1 MPQISILVAV
11 YNTAP
16 YLPQCLDSLCGQTLR
31 DIQII
36 CIDDCSTDQSPQI
49 LADYAQRD
57 ARITLLRTPH
67 NSGQAAARNLGLQ
80 IATGEFTTFVD
91 SDDWLAPDALEQA
104 LEALAQNP
112 ANDCAVMRLIKYY
125 PDDGHEVEHPLH
137 TGGKEALTGE
147 EAFMLSLDNWAIHG
161 VYVVRTTLHK
171 RYPYD
176 ASSIL
181 YTDDHVTH
189 LHYLNA
195 RRVVM
200 CQGRYYYRQNPASTT
215 HACSMRRF
223 ACLEADLGKTGHRGR
238 GGPRAYS
245 APRCRGTALVRNATV
260 VQHDWQLP
268 LSARQ
273 QGSLYACRTLRGA
286 TTHGA
291 GVAHLQPQPHRQA
304 HQVAPILL
312 AVPQFRFAACPMVAA
327 AQVAHMAPQQVG
339 FLTTS
344 PHCVATQWGD
354 ASRGCWKNAGRDC

>member
-16 YLPQCLDSLCGQTLR
+16 YLPQCLDSLCGQTLH

-80 IATGEFTTFVD
+80 MATGEFTTFVD

-125 PDDGHEVEHPLH
+125 PNDGHEVEHPLH
-137 TGGKEALTGE
+137 TGGKKALTGE

-171 RYPYD
+171 RFPYD

-215 HACSMRRF
+215 RACSMRRF
-223 ACLEADLGKTGHRGR
+223 ACLEADLDKR
-238 GGPRAYS
+238 RAIE
-245 APRCRGTALVRNATV
+245 AE
-260 VQHDWQLP
+260 
-268 LSARQ
+268 
-273 QGSLYACRTLRGA
+273 
-286 TTHGA
+286 
-291 GVAHLQPQPHRQA
+291 
-304 HQVAPILL
+304 
-312 AVPQFRFAACPMVAA
+312 A
-327 AQVAHMAPQQVG
+327 AQGHIPHHAAEALRLCETQRWCNMIGSYLFLLDNKAHFTPAERREVLQRMARVLPTFSRSLITWRIKLHPFYWPFHSFG
-339 FLTTS
+339 LLR
-344 PHCVATQWGD
+344 AQWWLLHKW
-354 ASRGCWKNAGRDC
+354 RTWCHNK

>member
-104 LEALAQNP
+104 LGALAQNP

-137 TGGKEALTGE
+137 TGGKKALTGE

-223 ACLEADLGKTGHRGR
+223 ACLEADLDKR
-238 GGPRAYS
+238 RAIE
-245 APRCRGTALVRNATV
+245 AE
-260 VQHDWQLP
+260 
-268 LSARQ
+268 
-273 QGSLYACRTLRGA
+273 
-286 TTHGA
+286 
-291 GVAHLQPQPHRQA
+291 
-304 HQVAPILL
+304 
-312 AVPQFRFAACPMVAA
+312 A
-327 AQVAHMAPQQVG
+327 AQGHIPHHAAEALRLCETQRWCNMIGSYLFLLDNKAHFTPAERREALQRMARVLPTFNRSLIARRIKLHPFYWPLHSFAMLRV
-339 FLTTS
+339 
-344 PHCVATQWGD
+344 QWWLLHKW
-354 ASRGCWKNAGRDC
+354 RTWRHNK

>member
-49 LADYAQRD
+49 LADYARRD

-104 LEALAQNP
+104 LGALTQNP
-112 ANDCAVMRLIKYY
+112 ANDCAVMRLIMYY

-161 VYVVRTTLHK
+161 VYVVRTSLHK
-171 RYPYD
+171 HYPYD

-223 ACLEADLGKTGHRGR
+223 ACLEADLGKR
-238 GGPRAYS
+238 RAIE
-245 APRCRGTALVRNATV
+245 AE
-260 VQHDWQLP
+260 
-268 LSARQ
+268 
-273 QGSLYACRTLRGA
+273 
-286 TTHGA
+286 
-291 GVAHLQPQPHRQA
+291 
-304 HQVAPILL
+304 
-312 AVPQFRFAACPMVAA
+312 A
-327 AQVAHMAPQQVG
+327 AQGHIPHHAAEALRLCETQRWCNMIGSYLFLLDNKAHFTPAERREALQRMARVLPTFSHSLITWRIKLHPFYWPFRSFG
-339 FLTTS
+339 LLR
-344 PHCVATQWGD
+344 AQWWLLHKW
-354 ASRGCWKNAGRDC
+354 RTWHHNK

>member
-215 HACSMRRF
+215 RACSMRRF
-223 ACLEADLGKTGHRGR
+223 ACLEADLGKRRAKGIFRTTL
-238 GGPRAYS
+238 PR
-245 APRCRGTALVRNATV
+245 R
-260 VQHDWQLP
+260 
-268 LSARQ
+268 
-273 QGSLYACRTLRGA
+273 YACAKHSGGA
-286 TTHGA
+286 T
-291 GVAHLQPQPHRQA
+291 
-304 HQVAPILL
+304 
-312 AVPQFRFAACPMVAA
+312 
-327 AQVAHMAPQQVG
+327 
-339 FLTTS
+339 
-344 PHCVATQWGD
+344 
-354 ASRGCWKNAGRDC
+354 

>member
-104 LEALAQNP
+104 LGALAQNP
-112 ANDCAVMRLIKYY
+112 ANDCAVMRLIMYY
-125 PDDGHEVEHPLH
+125 PDDGHEVEHYRH
-137 TGGKEALTGE
+137 TGGREALTGE
-147 EAFMLSLDNWAIHG
+147 EAFMLSLYNWAIHG

-215 HACSMRRF
+215 RACSMRRF
-223 ACLEADLGKTGHRGR
+223 ACLEADLNKRRAIEAEAAQGHIPHHAAEALRLCETQRWCNMIGSYLFLLDNKAHFTPAER
-238 GGPRAYS
+238 REALQRMARVLPTFNRSLITWRIKLHPFYWPFHSFAMLRAQWW
-245 APRCRGTALVRNATV
+245 LL
-260 VQHDWQLP
+260 HK
-268 LSARQ
+268 
-273 QGSLYACRTLRGA
+273 CRTWHHNR
-286 TTHGA
+286 
-291 GVAHLQPQPHRQA
+291 
-304 HQVAPILL
+304 
-312 AVPQFRFAACPMVAA
+312 
-327 AQVAHMAPQQVG
+327 
-339 FLTTS
+339 
-344 PHCVATQWGD
+344 
-354 ASRGCWKNAGRDC
+354 

>member
-80 IATGEFTTFVD
+80 MATGEFTTFVD

-104 LEALAQNP
+104 LGALAQNP
-112 ANDCAVMRLIKYY
+112 ANDCAVMRLIMYY
-125 PDDGHEVEHPLH
+125 PDDGHEVEHYRH
-137 TGGKEALTGE
+137 TGGREALTGE
-147 EAFMLSLDNWAIHG
+147 EAFMLSLYNWAIHG

-215 HACSMRRF
+215 RACSMRRF
-223 ACLEADLGKTGHRGR
+223 ACLEADLGKR
-238 GGPRAYS
+238 RAIE
-245 APRCRGTALVRNATV
+245 TE
-260 VQHDWQLP
+260 
-268 LSARQ
+268 
-273 QGSLYACRTLRGA
+273 
-286 TTHGA
+286 
-291 GVAHLQPQPHRQA
+291 
-304 HQVAPILL
+304 
-312 AVPQFRFAACPMVAA
+312 A
-327 AQVAHMAPQQVG
+327 AQGHIPHHAAEAVRLCETQRWCNMIGSYLFLLDNKAHFTPAERREVLQRMARVLPTFSRSLIAWRIKLHPFYWPFHSFG
-339 FLTTS
+339 LLR
-344 PHCVATQWGD
+344 AQWWLLHKW
-354 ASRGCWKNAGRDC
+354 RTWHHNK

>member
-80 IATGEFTTFVD
+80 MATGEFTTFVD

-104 LEALAQNP
+104 LGALAQNP

-137 TGGKEALTGE
+137 TGGKKALTGE

-171 RYPYD
+171 RFPYD

-215 HACSMRRF
+215 RACSMRRF
-223 ACLEADLGKTGHRGR
+223 ACLEADLGKM
-238 GGPRAYS
+238 RAIE
-245 APRCRGTALVRNATV
+245 AE
-260 VQHDWQLP
+260 
-268 LSARQ
+268 
-273 QGSLYACRTLRGA
+273 
-286 TTHGA
+286 
-291 GVAHLQPQPHRQA
+291 
-304 HQVAPILL
+304 
-312 AVPQFRFAACPMVAA
+312 A
-327 AQVAHMAPQQVG
+327 AQGHIPHHAAEALRLCETQRWCNMIGSYLFLLDNKAHFTPAERREVLQRMARVLPTFSRSLITWRIKLHPFYWPFHSFG
-339 FLTTS
+339 LLR
-344 PHCVATQWGD
+344 AQWWLLHKW
-354 ASRGCWKNAGRDC
+354 RTWCHNK

>member
-49 LADYAQRD
+49 LANYARRD
-57 ARITLLRTPH
+57 TRITLLRTPH

-104 LEALAQNP
+104 LETLAQNP

-171 RYPYD
+171 RFPYD

-215 HACSMRRF
+215 RACSMRRF
-223 ACLEADLGKTGHRGR
+223 ACLEADLDKR
-238 GGPRAYS
+238 RAIE
-245 APRCRGTALVRNATV
+245 AE
-260 VQHDWQLP
+260 
-268 LSARQ
+268 
-273 QGSLYACRTLRGA
+273 
-286 TTHGA
+286 
-291 GVAHLQPQPHRQA
+291 
-304 HQVAPILL
+304 
-312 AVPQFRFAACPMVAA
+312 A
-327 AQVAHMAPQQVG
+327 AQGHIPHHAAEALRLCETQRWCNMIGSYLFLLDNKAHFTPAERREVLQRMARVLPTFSRSLIAWRIKLHPFYWPLHSFAMLRV
-339 FLTTS
+339 
-344 PHCVATQWGD
+344 QWWLLHKW
-354 ASRGCWKNAGRDC
+354 RTWRHNK

>member
-104 LEALAQNP
+104 LGALVQNP
-112 ANDCAVMRLIKYY
+112 ANDCAVMRLIMYY

-137 TGGKEALTGE
+137 TGGQEALTGE

-171 RYPYD
+171 RFPYD
-176 ASSIL
+176 VSSIL

-215 HACSMRRF
+215 RACSMRRF
-223 ACLEADLGKTGHRGR
+223 ACLEADLGKR
-238 GGPRAYS
+238 RAIE
-245 APRCRGTALVRNATV
+245 AE
-260 VQHDWQLP
+260 
-268 LSARQ
+268 
-273 QGSLYACRTLRGA
+273 
-286 TTHGA
+286 
-291 GVAHLQPQPHRQA
+291 
-304 HQVAPILL
+304 
-312 AVPQFRFAACPMVAA
+312 A
-327 AQVAHMAPQQVG
+327 AQGHIPHHAAEALRLCETQRWCNMIGSYLFLLDNKAHFTPAERREALQRMARVLPTFSRSLIARRIKLHPFYWPFRSFG
-339 FLTTS
+339 LLR
-344 PHCVATQWGD
+344 AQWWLLHKW
-354 ASRGCWKNAGRDC
+354 RTWCHNK

>member
-49 LADYAQRD
+49 LADYARRD

-104 LEALAQNP
+104 LGALTQNP
-112 ANDCAVMRLIKYY
+112 ANDCAVMRLIMHY
-125 PDDGHEVEHPLH
+125 PDDGHEVEHHRH

-147 EAFMLSLDNWAIHG
+147 EAFMLSLYNWAIHG

-223 ACLEADLGKTGHRGR
+223 ACLEADLGKR
-238 GGPRAYS
+238 RAIE
-245 APRCRGTALVRNATV
+245 AE
-260 VQHDWQLP
+260 
-268 LSARQ
+268 
-273 QGSLYACRTLRGA
+273 
-286 TTHGA
+286 
-291 GVAHLQPQPHRQA
+291 
-304 HQVAPILL
+304 
-312 AVPQFRFAACPMVAA
+312 A
-327 AQVAHMAPQQVG
+327 AQGHIPHHAAEALRLCETQRWCNMIGSYLFLLDNKAHFTPAERREALQRMARVLPTFSRSLITWRIKLHPFYWPFRSFG
-339 FLTTS
+339 LLR
-344 PHCVATQWGD
+344 AQWWLLHKW
-354 ASRGCWKNAGRDC
+354 RTWCHNR

>member
-80 IATGEFTTFVD
+80 MATGEFTTFVD

-171 RYPYD
+171 RFPYD

-215 HACSMRRF
+215 RACSMRRF
-223 ACLEADLGKTGHRGR
+223 ACLEADLDKR
-238 GGPRAYS
+238 RAIE
-245 APRCRGTALVRNATV
+245 AE
-260 VQHDWQLP
+260 
-268 LSARQ
+268 
-273 QGSLYACRTLRGA
+273 
-286 TTHGA
+286 
-291 GVAHLQPQPHRQA
+291 
-304 HQVAPILL
+304 
-312 AVPQFRFAACPMVAA
+312 A
-327 AQVAHMAPQQVG
+327 AQGHIPHHAAEALRLCETQRWCNMIGSYLFLLDNKAHFTPAERREVLQRMARVLPTFSRSLITWRIKLHPFYWPLHSFAMLRV
-339 FLTTS
+339 
-344 PHCVATQWGD
+344 QWWLLHKW
-354 ASRGCWKNAGRDC
+354 RTWRHNK

>member
-104 LEALAQNP
+104 LEALTQNP

-171 RYPYD
+171 RFPYD

-215 HACSMRRF
+215 RACSMRRF
-223 ACLEADLGKTGHRGR
+223 ACLEADLNKR
-238 GGPRAYS
+238 RAIE
-245 APRCRGTALVRNATV
+245 AE
-260 VQHDWQLP
+260 
-268 LSARQ
+268 
-273 QGSLYACRTLRGA
+273 
-286 TTHGA
+286 
-291 GVAHLQPQPHRQA
+291 
-304 HQVAPILL
+304 
-312 AVPQFRFAACPMVAA
+312 A
-327 AQVAHMAPQQVG
+327 AQGHIPHHAAEALRLCETQRWCNMIGSYLFLLDNKAHFTPAERREVLQRMARVLPTFSRSLITWRIKLHPFYWPFHSFAMLRV
-339 FLTTS
+339 
-344 PHCVATQWGD
+344 QWWLLHKW
-354 ASRGCWKNAGRDC
+354 RTWRHNK

>member
-11 YNTAP
+11 YNSAP

-31 DIQII
+31 NIQII

-171 RYPYD
+171 RFPYD

-215 HACSMRRF
+215 RACSMRRF
-223 ACLEADLGKTGHRGR
+223 ACLEADLDKR
-238 GGPRAYS
+238 RAIE
-245 APRCRGTALVRNATV
+245 AE
-260 VQHDWQLP
+260 
-268 LSARQ
+268 
-273 QGSLYACRTLRGA
+273 
-286 TTHGA
+286 
-291 GVAHLQPQPHRQA
+291 
-304 HQVAPILL
+304 
-312 AVPQFRFAACPMVAA
+312 A
-327 AQVAHMAPQQVG
+327 AQGHIPHHAAEALRLCETQRWCNMIGSYLFLLDNKAHFTPAERREVLQRMARVLPTFSRSLIAWRIKLHPFYWPLHSFAMLRV
-339 FLTTS
+339 
-344 PHCVATQWGD
+344 QWWLLHKW
-354 ASRGCWKNAGRDC
+354 RTWRHNR

>member
-104 LEALAQNP
+104 LGALAQNP

-161 VYVVRTTLHK
+161 VYVVRTSLHK
-171 RYPYD
+171 HYPYD

-223 ACLEADLGKTGHRGR
+223 ACLEADLGKR
-238 GGPRAYS
+238 RAIE
-245 APRCRGTALVRNATV
+245 AE
-260 VQHDWQLP
+260 
-268 LSARQ
+268 
-273 QGSLYACRTLRGA
+273 
-286 TTHGA
+286 
-291 GVAHLQPQPHRQA
+291 
-304 HQVAPILL
+304 
-312 AVPQFRFAACPMVAA
+312 A
-327 AQVAHMAPQQVG
+327 AQGHIPHHAAEALRLCETQRWCNMIGSYLFLLDNKAHFTPAERCEALQRMARVLPTFSRSLITWRIKLHPFYWPFRSFG
-339 FLTTS
+339 LLR
-344 PHCVATQWGD
+344 AQWWLLHKW
-354 ASRGCWKNAGRDC
+354 RTWHHNK

>member
-171 RYPYD
+171 RFPYD

-215 HACSMRRF
+215 RACSMRRF
-223 ACLEADLGKTGHRGR
+223 ACLEADLDKR
-238 GGPRAYS
+238 RAIE
-245 APRCRGTALVRNATV
+245 AE
-260 VQHDWQLP
+260 
-268 LSARQ
+268 
-273 QGSLYACRTLRGA
+273 
-286 TTHGA
+286 
-291 GVAHLQPQPHRQA
+291 
-304 HQVAPILL
+304 
-312 AVPQFRFAACPMVAA
+312 A
-327 AQVAHMAPQQVG
+327 AQGHIPHHAAEALRLCETQRWCNMIGSYLFLLDNKAHFTPAERREVLQRMARVLPTFSRSLITWRIKLHPFYWPFHSFAMLRV
-339 FLTTS
+339 
-344 PHCVATQWGD
+344 QWWLLHKW
-354 ASRGCWKNAGRDC
+354 RTWRHNK

>member
-215 HACSMRRF
+215 RACSMRRF
-223 ACLEADLGKTGHRGR
+223 ACLEADLDKR
-238 GGPRAYS
+238 RAIE
-245 APRCRGTALVRNATV
+245 AE
-260 VQHDWQLP
+260 
-268 LSARQ
+268 
-273 QGSLYACRTLRGA
+273 
-286 TTHGA
+286 
-291 GVAHLQPQPHRQA
+291 
-304 HQVAPILL
+304 
-312 AVPQFRFAACPMVAA
+312 A
-327 AQVAHMAPQQVG
+327 AQGHIPHHAAEALRLCETQRWCNMIGSYLFLLDNKAHFTPAERREVLQRMARVLPTFSRSLIAWRIKLHPFYWPFHSFAMLRV
-339 FLTTS
+339 
-344 PHCVATQWGD
+344 QWWLLHKW
-354 ASRGCWKNAGRDC
+354 RTWRHNR

>member
-67 NSGQAAARNLGLQ
+67 NSGHAAARNLGLQ

-104 LEALAQNP
+104 LEALTQNP
-112 ANDCAVMRLIKYY
+112 ANDCAVMRLIMYY

-161 VYVVRTTLHK
+161 VYVVRTSLHK

-181 YTDDHVTH
+181 YSDEYATH

-215 HACSMRRF
+215 RACSMRRF
-223 ACLEADLGKTGHRGR
+223 ACLEADLGKR
-238 GGPRAYS
+238 RAIE
-245 APRCRGTALVRNATV
+245 TE
-260 VQHDWQLP
+260 
-268 LSARQ
+268 
-273 QGSLYACRTLRGA
+273 
-286 TTHGA
+286 
-291 GVAHLQPQPHRQA
+291 
-304 HQVAPILL
+304 
-312 AVPQFRFAACPMVAA
+312 A
-327 AQVAHMAPQQVG
+327 AQGHIPHHAAEALRLCETQRWCNMIGSYLFLLDNKAHFTPAERREALQRMARVLPTFSRSLITWRIKLHPFYWPFRSFG
-339 FLTTS
+339 LLR
-344 PHCVATQWGD
+344 AQWWLLYKW
-354 ASRGCWKNAGRDC
+354 RTWRHNK

>member
-49 LADYAQRD
+49 LADYARRD

-112 ANDCAVMRLIKYY
+112 ANDCAVMRLIMYY
-125 PDDGHEVEHPLH
+125 PDDGHEVEHYRH
-137 TGGKEALTGE
+137 TGGREALTGE
-147 EAFMLSLDNWAIHG
+147 EAFMLSLYNWAIHG

-215 HACSMRRF
+215 RACSMRRF
-223 ACLEADLGKTGHRGR
+223 ACLEADLGKR
-238 GGPRAYS
+238 RAIE
-245 APRCRGTALVRNATV
+245 AE
-260 VQHDWQLP
+260 
-268 LSARQ
+268 
-273 QGSLYACRTLRGA
+273 
-286 TTHGA
+286 
-291 GVAHLQPQPHRQA
+291 
-304 HQVAPILL
+304 
-312 AVPQFRFAACPMVAA
+312 A
-327 AQVAHMAPQQVG
+327 AQGHIPHHAAEALRLCETQRWCNMIGSYLFLLDNKAHFTPAERREALQRMARVLPTFNRSLITWRIKLHPFYWPFRSFG
-339 FLTTS
+339 LLR
-344 PHCVATQWGD
+344 AQWWLLHKW
-354 ASRGCWKNAGRDC
+354 RTRRHNK

>member
-16 YLPQCLDSLCGQTLR
+16 YLPQCLDSLCRQTLR

-104 LEALAQNP
+104 LGALAQNP
-112 ANDCAVMRLIKYY
+112 AIDCAVMRLIKYY

-137 TGGKEALTGE
+137 TGGKKALTGE

-171 RYPYD
+171 RFPYD
-176 ASSIL
+176 TSSIL

-215 HACSMRRF
+215 RACSMRRF
-223 ACLEADLGKTGHRGR
+223 ACLEADLDKR
-238 GGPRAYS
+238 RAIE
-245 APRCRGTALVRNATV
+245 AE
-260 VQHDWQLP
+260 
-268 LSARQ
+268 
-273 QGSLYACRTLRGA
+273 
-286 TTHGA
+286 
-291 GVAHLQPQPHRQA
+291 
-304 HQVAPILL
+304 
-312 AVPQFRFAACPMVAA
+312 A
-327 AQVAHMAPQQVG
+327 AQGHIPYHAAEALRLCETQRWCNMIGSYLFLLDNKAHFTPAERREVLQRMARVLPTFSRSLIAWRIKLHPFYWPFRSFG
-339 FLTTS
+339 LLR
-344 PHCVATQWGD
+344 AQWWLLHKW
-354 ASRGCWKNAGRDC
+354 RTWCHNR

>member
-57 ARITLLRTPH
+57 ARITLLRTTH

-171 RYPYD
+171 RFPYD

-215 HACSMRRF
+215 RACSMRRF
-223 ACLEADLGKTGHRGR
+223 ACLEADLNKR
-238 GGPRAYS
+238 RAIE
-245 APRCRGTALVRNATV
+245 AE
-260 VQHDWQLP
+260 
-268 LSARQ
+268 
-273 QGSLYACRTLRGA
+273 
-286 TTHGA
+286 
-291 GVAHLQPQPHRQA
+291 
-304 HQVAPILL
+304 
-312 AVPQFRFAACPMVAA
+312 A
-327 AQVAHMAPQQVG
+327 AQGHIPHHAAEALRLCETQRWCNMIGSYLFLLDNKAHFTPAERREVLQRMARVLPTFSHSLITWRIKLHPFYWPFHSFAMLRV
-339 FLTTS
+339 
-344 PHCVATQWGD
+344 QWWLLHKW
-354 ASRGCWKNAGRDC
+354 RTWRHNK

>member
-57 ARITLLRTPH
+57 ARITLLRTLH

-104 LEALAQNP
+104 LGALTQNP
-112 ANDCAVMRLIKYY
+112 ANDCAVMRLIMHY

-137 TGGKEALTGE
+137 TGGKKALTGE

-171 RYPYD
+171 RFPYD

-215 HACSMRRF
+215 RACSMRRF
-223 ACLEADLGKTGHRGR
+223 ACLEADLNKR
-238 GGPRAYS
+238 RAIE
-245 APRCRGTALVRNATV
+245 AE
-260 VQHDWQLP
+260 
-268 LSARQ
+268 
-273 QGSLYACRTLRGA
+273 
-286 TTHGA
+286 
-291 GVAHLQPQPHRQA
+291 
-304 HQVAPILL
+304 
-312 AVPQFRFAACPMVAA
+312 A
-327 AQVAHMAPQQVG
+327 AQGHIPHHAAEALRLCETQRWCNMIGSYLFLLDNKAHFTPAERREALQRMARVLPTFNRSLITWRIKLHPFYWPFHSFAMLRV
-339 FLTTS
+339 
-344 PHCVATQWGD
+344 QWWLLHKW
-354 ASRGCWKNAGRDC
+354 RTWRHNR

>member
-49 LADYAQRD
+49 LTDYAQRD

-104 LEALAQNP
+104 LGALAQNP

-171 RYPYD
+171 RFPYD

-215 HACSMRRF
+215 RACSMRRF
-223 ACLEADLGKTGHRGR
+223 ACLEADLNKR
-238 GGPRAYS
+238 RAIE
-245 APRCRGTALVRNATV
+245 AE
-260 VQHDWQLP
+260 
-268 LSARQ
+268 
-273 QGSLYACRTLRGA
+273 
-286 TTHGA
+286 
-291 GVAHLQPQPHRQA
+291 
-304 HQVAPILL
+304 
-312 AVPQFRFAACPMVAA
+312 A
-327 AQVAHMAPQQVG
+327 AQGHIPHHAAEALRLCETQRWCNMIGSYLFLLDNKAHFTPAERREVLQRMARVLPTFSRSLITWRIKLHPFYWPFHSFAMLRV
-339 FLTTS
+339 
-344 PHCVATQWGD
+344 QWWLLHKW
-354 ASRGCWKNAGRDC
+354 RTWRHNK

>member
-1 MPQISILVAV
+1 MPLISILVAV

-91 SDDWLAPDALEQA
+91 SDDWLAPDALKQA
-104 LEALAQNP
+104 LEALARNP
-112 ANDCAVMRLIKYY
+112 ANDCAVMRLIKYH

-171 RYPYD
+171 RFPYD
-176 ASSIL
+176 VSSIL

-215 HACSMRRF
+215 RACSMRRF
-223 ACLEADLGKTGHRGR
+223 ACLEADLDKR
-238 GGPRAYS
+238 RAIE
-245 APRCRGTALVRNATV
+245 AE
-260 VQHDWQLP
+260 
-268 LSARQ
+268 
-273 QGSLYACRTLRGA
+273 
-286 TTHGA
+286 
-291 GVAHLQPQPHRQA
+291 
-304 HQVAPILL
+304 
-312 AVPQFRFAACPMVAA
+312 A
-327 AQVAHMAPQQVG
+327 AQGHIPHHAAEALRLCETQRWCNMIGSYLFLLDNKAHFTPAERREVLQRMARVLPTFSRSLIAWRIKLHPFYWPLHSFAMLRV
-339 FLTTS
+339 
-344 PHCVATQWGD
+344 QWWLLHKW
-354 ASRGCWKNAGRDC
+354 RTWRHNK

>member
-57 ARITLLRTPH
+57 VRITLLRTPH

-80 IATGEFTTFVD
+80 MATGEFTTFVD

-104 LEALAQNP
+104 LGALAQNP

-215 HACSMRRF
+215 RACSMRRF
-223 ACLEADLGKTGHRGR
+223 ACLEADLNKR
-238 GGPRAYS
+238 RAIE
-245 APRCRGTALVRNATV
+245 AE
-260 VQHDWQLP
+260 
-268 LSARQ
+268 
-273 QGSLYACRTLRGA
+273 
-286 TTHGA
+286 
-291 GVAHLQPQPHRQA
+291 
-304 HQVAPILL
+304 
-312 AVPQFRFAACPMVAA
+312 A
-327 AQVAHMAPQQVG
+327 AQGHIPHHAAEALRLCETQRWCNMIGSYLFLLDNKAHFTPAERREVLQRMARVLPTFSRSLITWRIKLHPFYWPFHSFAMLRV
-339 FLTTS
+339 
-344 PHCVATQWGD
+344 QWWLLHKW
-354 ASRGCWKNAGRDC
+354 RTWRHNK

>member
-80 IATGEFTTFVD
+80 MATGEFTTFVD

-104 LEALAQNP
+104 LGALAQNP

-181 YTDDHVTH
+181 YTDDHLTH

-215 HACSMRRF
+215 RACSMRRF
-223 ACLEADLGKTGHRGR
+223 ACLEADLDKR
-238 GGPRAYS
+238 RAIE
-245 APRCRGTALVRNATV
+245 AE
-260 VQHDWQLP
+260 
-268 LSARQ
+268 
-273 QGSLYACRTLRGA
+273 
-286 TTHGA
+286 
-291 GVAHLQPQPHRQA
+291 
-304 HQVAPILL
+304 
-312 AVPQFRFAACPMVAA
+312 A
-327 AQVAHMAPQQVG
+327 AQGHIPHHAAEALRLCETQRWCNMIGSYLFLLDNKAHFTPAERREVLQRMARVLPT
-339 FLTTS
+339 F
-344 PHCVATQWGD
+344 
-354 ASRGCWKNAGRDC
+354 SRSLITWRIKLHPFYWPFHSFEIGRAHV

>member
-36 CIDDCSTDQSPQI
+36 CIDDCSTDQSPEI

-67 NSGQAAARNLGLQ
+67 NNGQAAARNLGLQ
-80 IATGEFTTFVD
+80 MATGEFTTFVD
-91 SDDWLAPDALEQA
+91 SDDWLAPDTLEQA
-104 LEALAQNP
+104 LRALAQNP

-171 RYPYD
+171 RFPYD

-215 HACSMRRF
+215 RACSMRRF
-223 ACLEADLGKTGHRGR
+223 ACLEADLDKR
-238 GGPRAYS
+238 RAIE
-245 APRCRGTALVRNATV
+245 AE
-260 VQHDWQLP
+260 
-268 LSARQ
+268 
-273 QGSLYACRTLRGA
+273 
-286 TTHGA
+286 
-291 GVAHLQPQPHRQA
+291 
-304 HQVAPILL
+304 
-312 AVPQFRFAACPMVAA
+312 A
-327 AQVAHMAPQQVG
+327 AQGHIPHHAAEALRLCETQRWCNMIGSYLFLLDNKAHFTPAERREVLQRMARVLPTFSRSLIAWRIKLHPFYWPFHSFG
-339 FLTTS
+339 LLR
-344 PHCVATQWGD
+344 AQWWLLHKW
-354 ASRGCWKNAGRDC
+354 RTWHHNK

>member
-91 SDDWLAPDALEQA
+91 SDDWLTPDALEQA
-104 LEALAQNP
+104 LRALAQNP

-171 RYPYD
+171 RFPYD

-215 HACSMRRF
+215 RACSMRRF
-223 ACLEADLGKTGHRGR
+223 ACLEADLGKR
-238 GGPRAYS
+238 RAIE
-245 APRCRGTALVRNATV
+245 AE
-260 VQHDWQLP
+260 
-268 LSARQ
+268 
-273 QGSLYACRTLRGA
+273 
-286 TTHGA
+286 
-291 GVAHLQPQPHRQA
+291 
-304 HQVAPILL
+304 
-312 AVPQFRFAACPMVAA
+312 A
-327 AQVAHMAPQQVG
+327 AQGHIPHYAAEALRLCETQRWCNMIGSYLFLLDNKAHFTPAERREVLQRMARVLPTFSRSLIAWRIKLHPFYWPLHSFAMLRV
-339 FLTTS
+339 
-344 PHCVATQWGD
+344 QWWLLHKW
-354 ASRGCWKNAGRDC
+354 RTWRHNK

>member
-1 MPQISILVAV
+1 M
-11 YNTAP
+11 
-16 YLPQCLDSLCGQTLR
+16 R

-91 SDDWLAPDALEQA
+91 SDDWLAPDALEQV

-171 RYPYD
+171 RFPYD

-215 HACSMRRF
+215 RACSMRRF
-223 ACLEADLGKTGHRGR
+223 ACLEADLNKR
-238 GGPRAYS
+238 RAIE
-245 APRCRGTALVRNATV
+245 AE
-260 VQHDWQLP
+260 
-268 LSARQ
+268 
-273 QGSLYACRTLRGA
+273 
-286 TTHGA
+286 
-291 GVAHLQPQPHRQA
+291 
-304 HQVAPILL
+304 
-312 AVPQFRFAACPMVAA
+312 A
-327 AQVAHMAPQQVG
+327 AQGHIPHHAAEALRLCETQRWCNMIGSYLFLLDNKAHFTPAERREVLQRMARVLPTFSRSLITWRIKLHPFYWPFHSFAMLRV
-339 FLTTS
+339 
-344 PHCVATQWGD
+344 QWWLLHKW
-354 ASRGCWKNAGRDC
+354 RTWRHNK

>member
-80 IATGEFTTFVD
+80 MATGEFTTFVD

-171 RYPYD
+171 RFPYD

-215 HACSMRRF
+215 RACSMRRF
-223 ACLEADLGKTGHRGR
+223 ACLEADLGKM
-238 GGPRAYS
+238 RAIE
-245 APRCRGTALVRNATV
+245 AE
-260 VQHDWQLP
+260 
-268 LSARQ
+268 
-273 QGSLYACRTLRGA
+273 
-286 TTHGA
+286 
-291 GVAHLQPQPHRQA
+291 
-304 HQVAPILL
+304 
-312 AVPQFRFAACPMVAA
+312 A
-327 AQVAHMAPQQVG
+327 AQGHIPHHAAEALRLCETQRWCNMIGSYLFLLDNKAHFTPAERREVLQRMARVLPTFSRSLITWRIKLHPFYWPFHSFG
-339 FLTTS
+339 LLR
-344 PHCVATQWGD
+344 AQWWLLHKW
-354 ASRGCWKNAGRDC
+354 RTWCHNK

>member
-104 LEALAQNP
+104 LETLAQNP

-171 RYPYD
+171 RFPYD

-215 HACSMRRF
+215 RACSMRRF
-223 ACLEADLGKTGHRGR
+223 ACLEADLNKR
-238 GGPRAYS
+238 RAIE
-245 APRCRGTALVRNATV
+245 AE
-260 VQHDWQLP
+260 
-268 LSARQ
+268 
-273 QGSLYACRTLRGA
+273 
-286 TTHGA
+286 
-291 GVAHLQPQPHRQA
+291 
-304 HQVAPILL
+304 
-312 AVPQFRFAACPMVAA
+312 A
-327 AQVAHMAPQQVG
+327 AQGHIPHHAAEALRLCETQRWCNMIGSYLFLLDNKAHFTPAERREVLQRMARVLPTFSRSLIAWRIKLHPFYWPFHSFG
-339 FLTTS
+339 LLR
-344 PHCVATQWGD
+344 AQWWLLHKW
-354 ASRGCWKNAGRDC
+354 RTWCHNK

>member
-57 ARITLLRTPH
+57 ARITLLHTPH

-215 HACSMRRF
+215 RACSMRRF
-223 ACLEADLGKTGHRGR
+223 ACLEADLDKR
-238 GGPRAYS
+238 RAIE
-245 APRCRGTALVRNATV
+245 AE
-260 VQHDWQLP
+260 
-268 LSARQ
+268 
-273 QGSLYACRTLRGA
+273 
-286 TTHGA
+286 
-291 GVAHLQPQPHRQA
+291 
-304 HQVAPILL
+304 
-312 AVPQFRFAACPMVAA
+312 A
-327 AQVAHMAPQQVG
+327 AQGHIPHHAAEALRLCETQRWCNMIGSYLFLLDNKAHFTPAERREVLQRMARVLPTFSRSLIAWRIKLHPFYWPLHSFAMLRV
-339 FLTTS
+339 
-344 PHCVATQWGD
+344 QWWLLHKW
-354 ASRGCWKNAGRDC
+354 RTWRHNK

>member
-80 IATGEFTTFVD
+80 MATGEFTTFVD

-104 LEALAQNP
+104 LGALAQNP

-137 TGGKEALTGE
+137 TGGKKALTGE

-171 RYPYD
+171 RFPYD

-215 HACSMRRF
+215 RACSMRRF
-223 ACLEADLGKTGHRGR
+223 ACLEADLNKR
-238 GGPRAYS
+238 RAIE
-245 APRCRGTALVRNATV
+245 AE
-260 VQHDWQLP
+260 
-268 LSARQ
+268 
-273 QGSLYACRTLRGA
+273 
-286 TTHGA
+286 
-291 GVAHLQPQPHRQA
+291 
-304 HQVAPILL
+304 
-312 AVPQFRFAACPMVAA
+312 A
-327 AQVAHMAPQQVG
+327 AQGHIPHHAAEALRLCETQRWCNMIGSYLFLLDNKAHFTPAERREVLQRMARVLPTFSRSLITWRIKLHPFYWPFHSFAMLRV
-339 FLTTS
+339 
-344 PHCVATQWGD
+344 QWWLLHKW
-354 ASRGCWKNAGRDC
+354 RTWRHNK

>member
-215 HACSMRRF
+215 RACSMRRF
-223 ACLEADLGKTGHRGR
+223 ACLEADLDKR
-238 GGPRAYS
+238 RAIE
-245 APRCRGTALVRNATV
+245 AE
-260 VQHDWQLP
+260 
-268 LSARQ
+268 
-273 QGSLYACRTLRGA
+273 
-286 TTHGA
+286 
-291 GVAHLQPQPHRQA
+291 
-304 HQVAPILL
+304 
-312 AVPQFRFAACPMVAA
+312 A
-327 AQVAHMAPQQVG
+327 AQGHIPHHAAEALRLCETQRWCNMIGSYLFLLDNKAHFTPAERREALQRMARVLPTFSRSLITWRIKLHPFYWPFHSFG
-339 FLTTS
+339 LLR
-344 PHCVATQWGD
+344 AQWWLLHKW
-354 ASRGCWKNAGRDC
+354 RTWCHNK

>member
-91 SDDWLAPDALEQA
+91 SDDWLAPDALEQV

-171 RYPYD
+171 RFPYD

-215 HACSMRRF
+215 RACSMRRF
-223 ACLEADLGKTGHRGR
+223 ACLEADLNKR
-238 GGPRAYS
+238 RAIE
-245 APRCRGTALVRNATV
+245 AE
-260 VQHDWQLP
+260 
-268 LSARQ
+268 
-273 QGSLYACRTLRGA
+273 
-286 TTHGA
+286 
-291 GVAHLQPQPHRQA
+291 
-304 HQVAPILL
+304 
-312 AVPQFRFAACPMVAA
+312 A
-327 AQVAHMAPQQVG
+327 AQGHIPHHAAEALRLCETQRWCNMIGSYLFLLDNKAHFTPAERREVLQRMARVLPT
-339 FLTTS
+339 FSRSLITWRIKLHPFYWPFHS
-344 PHCVATQWGD
+344 FAMLRAQWWLLHKWCTW
-354 ASRGCWKNAGRDC
+354 RHNR

>member
-57 ARITLLRTPH
+57 TRITLLRTPH

-104 LEALAQNP
+104 LETLAQNP

-171 RYPYD
+171 RFPYD

-215 HACSMRRF
+215 RACSMRRF
-223 ACLEADLGKTGHRGR
+223 ACLEADLNKR
-238 GGPRAYS
+238 RAIE
-245 APRCRGTALVRNATV
+245 AE
-260 VQHDWQLP
+260 
-268 LSARQ
+268 
-273 QGSLYACRTLRGA
+273 
-286 TTHGA
+286 
-291 GVAHLQPQPHRQA
+291 
-304 HQVAPILL
+304 
-312 AVPQFRFAACPMVAA
+312 A
-327 AQVAHMAPQQVG
+327 AQGHIPHHAAEALRLCETQRWCNMIGSYLFLLDNKAHFTPAERREVLQRMARVLPTFSRSLITWRIKLHPFYWPFHSFAMLRV
-339 FLTTS
+339 
-344 PHCVATQWGD
+344 QWWLLHKW
-354 ASRGCWKNAGRDC
+354 RTWRHNK